1 MSSQERWDVVLR
13 VLSGPLELE
22 GDIVCRGPVVRMG
35 ARPGP
40 GGLNLKDYRGLDDR
54 QAVISAYDGA
64 TVSLAPVGTNQVR
77 MAPHPN
83 VDWNEL
89 QPLRNPAYLTDGCAF
104 HLGPPGR
111 GVTIQFI
118 EARRLGVWEQNR
130 ILSDAAAGSPEVQP
144 SDVKELRT
152 NKGIPAWF
160 LGGLMFIAMG
170 IAVAVVIPLVR
181 EYQKGITK
189 LGATDDG
196 EEYYEVVTD
205 EIVTD
210 ANLLEGFDQAWF
222 DFVQKPNAE
231 LARRK
236 DLKDKENWDTLL
248 LDYVTRSAQ
257 QHIKARVFWARLE
270 AVKDDYAYVVS
281 ELRGEK
287 LPEVFAAIPY
297 QESRYRSAV
306 ASPVCALGYW
316 QFMPE
321 VGRRAGMQVANCKIK
336 GLTDPWTPDRVT
348 PPPNVLKNAPY
359 VKDNKCI
366 ITQCTPDERTNLQ
379 ASTRGA
385 MQLLRE
391 PLEDPLI
398 ADSGAAVQ
406 IAIAS
411 HNAGYDDTRYDGNK
425 GRPRNLKHAYASW
438 LKSQKLEFDPGYL
451 GKQVKCKDAS
461 FLEQDGCGSTLHRET
476 QHYAYAIIAQH
487 LLAVCYYGQNYAD
500 MPEFRVW
507 KDYARGDGYCTRIQI
522 PTSEEAKKWM

>member
-1 MSSQERWDVVLR
+1 
-13 VLSGPLELE
+13 
-22 GDIVCRGPVVRMG
+22 
-35 ARPGP
+35 
-40 GGLNLKDYRGLDDR
+40 
-54 QAVISAYDGA
+54 
-64 TVSLAPVGTNQVR
+64 
-77 MAPHPN
+77 
-83 VDWNEL
+83 
-89 QPLRNPAYLTDGCAF
+89 
-104 HLGPPGR
+104 
-111 GVTIQFI
+111 VTIQFV

-170 IAVAVVIPLVR
+170 IAVAVVIPLVQ

-210 ANLLEGFDQAWF
+210 VNLLEGFDQAWF

-270 AVKDDYAYVVS
+270 AVKTEYAYVVS
-281 ELRGEK
+281 VLRDEK

-297 QESRYRSAV
+297 QESRYRSSV

-321 VGRRAGMQVANCKIK
+321 VGRRAGMQVANCKIR

-348 PPPNVLKNAPY
+348 PPPNVLKNAP
-359 VKDNKCI
+359 I
-366 ITQCTPDERTNLQ
+366 RQRQ
-379 ASTRGA
+379 
-385 MQLLRE
+385 
-391 PLEDPLI
+391 
-398 ADSGAAVQ
+398 
-406 IAIAS
+406 
-411 HNAGYDDTRYDGNK
+411 
-425 GRPRNLKHAYASW
+425 
-438 LKSQKLEFDPGYL
+438 
-451 GKQVKCKDAS
+451 QV
-461 FLEQDGCGSTLHRET
+461 H
-476 QHYAYAIIAQH
+476 HH
-487 LLAVCYYGQNYAD
+487 PVH
-500 MPEFRVW
+500 P
-507 KDYARGDGYCTRIQI
+507 
-522 PTSEEAKKWM
+522 